1 MLLSELFSMSAK
13 SPAASAATA
22 ALFLT
27 GGCRG
32 VARRVWATVPLPPP
46 SWCGCCCCGLLP
58 LAACTALASLH
69 ITTATL
75 LLRLHLCLSPSPL
88 LPAGAVADTLFLTL
102 HNLLGPF
109 VFLLFALLAAAA
121 GLYVAAVLPETRGRT
136 LQEVQVAAGAARGA
150 WQQARRLVWAAAARR
165 RRRRGGTAPGARRP
179 AADGGAAQRRPAA
192 SGWLVGA
199 AAGGAALSS
208 LQRSQTQG
216 VLATCQHAQSQFSFT
231 LSYPATPPLSTAP
244 SPL

>member
-1 MLLSELFSMSAK
+1 MFWVLLSELFSMSAK

-136 LQEVQVAAGAARGA
+136 LQEVQSLLALRAAPGSRHGA
-150 WQQARRLVWAAAARR
+150 WFG
-165 RRRRGGTAPGARRP
+165 RRRRGGGGGAVARRQERGGLLPTGALRSDAPLPP
-179 AADGGAAQRRPAA
+179 AGSLELPPA
-192 SGWLVGA
+192 G
-199 AAGGAALSS
+199 
-208 LQRSQTQG
+208 Q
-216 VLATCQHAQSQFSFT
+216 
-231 LSYPATPPLSTAP
+231 P
-244 SPL
+244 